1 MIYGLDAYAL
11 SLGQV
16 IEGSVDYEKLC
27 SGNYIVMVGHLDD
40 RGAYVYNAQCYH
52 AGDVIAAEIGGD
64 IQEYTVLAVVGMPG
78 ATLQSY
84 SRGSYEAIGF
94 AEPVFREKFPHMQQP
109 IHCLFNAADGMF
121 DQINAQVGAIAQYSG
136 LSAQT
141 RLTAEEEFQEF
152 QDMYRMV
159 GLVSSLIL
167 GGIGILNLINMILTG
182 VIARQKE
189 FASMRS
195 IGMTQRQLQ
204 RMVVYE
210 GICYAVLAGVVGVAL
225 SAVLSLT
232 LVQVMAESKWYMKYT
247 FTIVPAVLTSVVCLL
262 LAVCISAMTD
272 KVWNQ
277 GSIVEQLREAE

>member
-1 MIYGLDAYAL
+1 
-11 SLGQV
+11 
-16 IEGSVDYEKLC
+16 
-27 SGNYIVMVGHLDD
+27 
-40 RGAYVYNAQCYH
+40 
-52 AGDVIAAEIGGD
+52 
-64 IQEYTVLAVVGMPG
+64 
-78 ATLQSY
+78 
-84 SRGSYEAIGF
+84 
-94 AEPVFREKFPHMQQP
+94 
-109 IHCLFNAADGMF
+109 
-121 DQINAQVGAIAQYSG
+121 
-136 LSAQT
+136 
-141 RLTAEEEFQEF
+141 
-152 QDMYRMV
+152 MYRMV

-167 GGIGILNLINMILTG
+167 GGIGILNLINMILTS

-210 GICYAVLAGVVGVAL
+210 GICYAVLAGVVGIAL